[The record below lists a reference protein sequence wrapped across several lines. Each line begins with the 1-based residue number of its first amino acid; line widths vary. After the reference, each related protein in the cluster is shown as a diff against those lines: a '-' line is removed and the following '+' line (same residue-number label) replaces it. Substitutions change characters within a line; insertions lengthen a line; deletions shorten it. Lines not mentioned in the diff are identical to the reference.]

1 MNGCCVAFAL
11 SNDAPRTGD
20 QQTAAGQA
28 LGRRRKRRPNV
39 IGTSS
44 QWPYV
49 ARGGILVQYAAAES
63 RQT

>member
-1 MNGCCVAFAL
+1 MNGRRVAFAL
-11 SNDAPRTGD
+11 SNDAPRTWD
-20 QQTAAGQA
+20 QKTAECQT
-28 LGRRRKRRPNV
+28 LGRRLKRRPNV